1 MQCARNVK
9 APLSRGL
16 AGLIRPDK
24 MMGMRKTMIKIDT
37 PRPTPLPPPDKAD
50 ISRMLKLRGDAAISA
65 VGAVK
70 ALVANLAKE
79 VTDLERQLQEV
90 DRNFNIPAPADS
102 ASNMFAA
109 LRAKPEFKGMTDA
122 QILAA
127 LSPNKNTR

>member
-1 MQCARNVK
+1 
-9 APLSRGL
+9 
-16 AGLIRPDK
+16 
-24 MMGMRKTMIKIDT
+24 MIKIDA

-90 DRNFNIPAPADS
+90 DRKFNIPAPADS

-109 LRAKPEFKGMTDA
+109 LRAKPEFQGMTDA

-127 LSPNKNTR
+127 LSPNKSTR